1 MSWREE
7 LQKASFR
14 GVPFEVESDEAT
26 FGRRVQ
32 LHEYPLRDEP
42 LAEDMGRKARKKTV
56 TGFVIGDDY
65 LTKRNNLLTAL
76 ETKGAGEL
84 VHPYYG
90 RVMVVVDDDVRVTHS
105 FQEGGMCRFTISFI
119 EAGSVTYPAASAA
132 PGSQSLSAADTLESA
147 SVDEF
152 VTTYSV
158 DDLPEFA
165 VTDAADSLS
174 DVLTLLDGALTVS
187 GAILSDP
194 LAALMDEAGS
204 LVRTPADLASRVF
217 GLFSKTDAVIDAA
230 SNLNDINSLNF
241 ARAFGLMG
249 AISLFPSL
257 NNTTSTTTR
266 ARMASNKN
274 AILSLTRQALIG
286 QTAGTIALMNLPVYD
301 DAIALKTNLIAA
313 IENEAAVAS
322 DNIYLPLT
330 NLRTAVHADMT
341 IKLEGAARLK
351 VVNQKSIMPGLVLAY
366 DLYEDVGRES
376 EILSRNKIR
385 HPGFVPAIDIKVLS
399 A

>member
-14 GVPFEVESDEAT
+14 GVPFEVEGDEAT

-32 LHEYPLRDEP
+32 LHEFPLRDEP
-42 LAEDMGRKARKKTV
+42 LAEDMGRKARKKSV

-65 LTKRNNLLTAL
+65 MTKRNDLLTAL

-132 PGSQSLSAADTLESA
+132 PGSQSLSAADALESA
-147 SVDEF
+147 SVEEF
-152 VTTYSV
+152 TATYSV

-165 VTDAADSLS
+165 VTDAKDT
-174 DVLTLLDGALTVS
+174 LTDLLGTLDGLLTVS

-194 LAALMDEAGS
+194 LAALMDEADS
-204 LVRTPADLASRVF
+204 LVREPADLARRVF

-230 SNLNDINSLNF
+230 SDLKDINSLNF
-241 ARAFGLMG
+241 ARAFGLLG
-249 AISLFPSL
+249 AYSMFPSL
-257 NNTTSTTTR
+257 SGTSSTATR
-266 ARMASNKN
+266 SRMASNKN
-274 AILSLTRQALIG
+274 AILALTRQALIS
-286 QTAGTIALMNLPVYD
+286 QTAGTVALMDLPVYD
-301 DAIALKTNLIAA
+301 DAIALKTSL
-313 IENEAAVAS
+313 VAS
-322 DNIYLPLT
+322 IEIEASTASDSVYLPLT

-341 IKLEGAARLK
+341 AKLEGAARLK
-351 VVNQKSIMPGLVLAY
+351 VINQKSIMPGLVLAH
-366 DLYEDVGRES
+366 DLYEDVTRES
-376 EILSRNKIR
+376 EILTRNKIR
-385 HPGFVPAIDIKVLS
+385 HPGFVPAASIKVLS